1 MNAWCQAA
9 ASSRLEES
17 VTLWRKL
24 GEKQALAQALR
35 ILGHVVLGQGAP
47 AVARSLGEESVD
59 LFQDSNDEFGLATSL
74 ATWGSLL

>member
-1 MNAWCQAA
+1 LGTEEGIRGLAAPASPAAKAKALCGAGLLAWMYGDQAA

-35 ILGHVVLGQGAP
+35 ILGHVVLG
-47 AVARSLGEESVD
+47 
-59 LFQDSNDEFGLATSL
+59 
-74 ATWGSLL
+74 